1 MPNPIIQPMQ
11 QSHVPVN
18 KQHLVLAEPE
28 LFVVTTRLLPRPAT
42 PTLFCDVLWSPS
54 AQHSVFISSK
64 NQQRTNARGVLCL
77 FVRAEQLFI
86 GCSDLCACTI
96 RHLHINIHFAR
107 PSTQNNKTPFPTAA
121 LAFEALAYG
130 SEIDRSRPYPQQG

>member
-1 MPNPIIQPMQ
+1 MPKSNPMQ
-11 QSHVPVN
+11 QSSHLN
-18 KQHLVLAEPE
+18 KQHLVLAESE
-28 LFVVTTRLLPRPAT
+28 LFVVTIRLLPRPAI

-64 NQQRTNARGVLCL
+64 NQQRTNPFGGCCACS
-77 FVRAEQLFI
+77 FVQNNYLLVVRI
-86 GCSDLCACTI
+86 YLCARTI